1 MAEPL
6 SPSDLSAIQAERLH
20 GIDGA
25 ASVDAHD
32 FY

>member
-1 MAEPL
+1 VLQNQQGVL
-6 SPSDLSAIQAERLH
+6 SIKAERLQA
-20 GIDGA
+20 IEGA